1 MLSIWTKLPASVLLA
16 TTLSLNTFQAGAAEL
31 VGFNVASTYSLL
43 GSANEPTAP
52 IPLRILL
59 DSPVSEVTAITFN
72 SSNPTI
78 FDSPPN
84 LIVLPGESSGLVRG
98 SAFSLGSTTLTA
110 QLGAN
115 SALSNVT
122 VVSQIPAVPEPSALL
137 MLSAGLALVGGA
149 AKRRSRRKER
159 YGEMLSD

>member
-78 FDSPPN
+78 FDSPP
-84 LIVLPGESSGLVRG
+84 
-98 SAFSLGSTTLTA
+98 T
-110 QLGAN
+110 
-115 SALSNVT
+115 
-122 VVSQIPAVPEPSALL
+122 
-137 MLSAGLALVGGA
+137 
-149 AKRRSRRKER
+149 
-159 YGEMLSD
+159 